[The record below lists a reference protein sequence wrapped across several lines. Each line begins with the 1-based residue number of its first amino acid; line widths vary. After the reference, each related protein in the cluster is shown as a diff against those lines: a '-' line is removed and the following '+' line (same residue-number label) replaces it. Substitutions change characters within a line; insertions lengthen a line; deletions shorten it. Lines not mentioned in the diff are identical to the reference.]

1 MNKIKKQ
8 FWLTKEENELLQSFS
23 RKTCLSEVNYIR
35 MLLRCKIPK
44 EKPDED
50 FYEMMNQIRHFSKQ
64 LQSFSDGFDK
74 ECGDIETDLQ
84 NAIKQWQQFQLTIEE
99 YFLIPEKIQLL

>member
-35 MLLRCKIPK
+35 MLLRGKIPK
-44 EKPDED
+44 EKPNEE
-50 FYEMMNQIRHFSKQ
+50 FYEMMNQVRHFSEQ
-64 LQSFSDGFDK
+64 LQMFSDELGKGRRDV
-74 ECGDIETDLQ
+74 EIDLQ
-84 NAIKQWQQFQLTIEE
+84 DAIKQWQQFQLTIEE
-99 YFLIPEKIQLL
+99 YFLIPEKMQLL